1 MFDVVVDLGAV
12 WLGSSSSTSSS
23 FSDTFV
29 SYLETTED
37 KESGG
42 PVVRFGWKDVAPF
55 VGTFVYYV
63 YSVPA
68 TKCRA
73 LVYGRISNSCKS
85 VSYLIWKIGVVTFK
99 SFNMPSWLNPPPPPR
114 TALAKED
121 WTVFSLL
128 EVNLYFPYRLAF
140 APKLAGSFC

>member
-99 SFNMPSWLNPPPPPR
+99 SFNMPSWLNPPPPPPPDCASKRRLDRLLFVGSKLIFSISTCFR
-114 TALAKED
+114 TKAC
-121 WTVFSLL
+121 
-128 EVNLYFPYRLAF
+128 R
-140 APKLAGSFC
+140 